1 MPRIPIIII
10 EVPTSC
16 LSRLRRWIF
25 NEHSSIF
32 IEHRIYVPAP
42 VPASELLGASMG
54 ASAPTDNP
62 TFLSIDFAS
71 FIIYLIYILD
81 IQTVYPII

>member
-1 MPRIPIIII
+1 MRS
-10 EVPTSC
+10 VSG

-32 IEHRIYVPAP
+32 IEYRIYVPAP

-54 ASAPTDNP
+54 ASAPINDP
-62 TFLSIDFAS
+62 TFLFIDFTS
-71 FIIYLIYILD
+71 FIIRLSYILN
-81 IQTVYPII
+81 I

>member
-1 MPRIPIIII
+1 M
-10 EVPTSC
+10 
-16 LSRLRRWIF
+16 F

-54 ASAPTDNP
+54 ASAPTDDP
-62 TFLSIDFAS
+62 TFLSIDLAS
-71 FIIYLIYILD
+71 FIIRLSYILD
-81 IQTVYPII
+81 IQIVYSIIQTRPVILRAI